1 MAESNPVSDQTR
13 DYIWHRYYSA
23 SFASEYYS
31 KLGDRFLRWHRR
43 VTTAIALL
51 GGGSI
56 VPALMN
62 FAQEEKISWP
72 SVIFLGMGLA
82 LAVLGAMIRSG
93 NYARRAE
100 ISLGIAR
107 RCSAIS
113 TDWASLWQDAF
124 ARSISDADARQRAE
138 ALTRAIDEE
147 THQSG
152 AADIDVD
159 DNSKPLKQLKIRATK
174 EVAQQMEARHGTR
187 PTRESATGAVA

>member
-1 MAESNPVSDQTR
+1 MTEATPVTKQTR
-13 DYIWHRYYSA
+13 NYIWHRYYAA

-31 KLGDRFLRWHRR
+31 KLGDRFLRLHRG

-56 VPALMN
+56 VPAIVN
-62 FAQEEKISWP
+62 FVERDAAILT
-72 SVIFLGMGLA
+72 SVIFLLIGIA
-82 LAVLGAMIRSG
+82 LAVLGAMMRSG
-93 NYARRAE
+93 NYARKAE

-124 ARSISDADARQRAE
+124 AGSISDAVARKRAE
-138 ALTRAIDEE
+138 TLTRAIDEE

-159 DNSKPLKQLKIRATK
+159 DNRKALKELRVRATN
-174 EVAQQMEARHGTR
+174 EAARLMEAKHGTR
-187 PTRESATGAVA
+187 HSRESAAGAVA